1 MLQSGHSGTS
11 QLKRWYKWWP
21 CSWRTLAQP
30 FFEES
35 SNTCARPCL
44 GPLDVTTS
52 SGFCLRAAPL
62 GPHSSSSCSA
72 WAPWSTRPWRALWT
86 VNLWPGSWLAL
97 CGTGPSHCGT
107 TPLCWLCYRWCARG
121 IRALFSAGTWSTNSS
136 NGPITRL
143 WLAWWPQLLTSTWY
157 KLTPGQSP
165 RAQAR
170 DHFAF
175 QAVLWMGL
183 PPRPL
188 HHPGLRGEIFR
199 ADPAGPP
206 SGRPALSIGQG
217 CPGPKSRDIAP
228 YPAQQGL
235 IAVHQCSRITSKA
248 YQRSYVDARVA
259 GSKGHYPA
267 GAPTTFS
274 RLAPLR
280 AKSLGPPV
288 DRSAALAKVTPEDRF
303 APTPLVNY
311 SPTHFRHNCSSFSMY
326 CTLLVWFVLAC
337 LRLRKRVWCR
347 CTHRLLP
354 GLYRRR
360 RAVIGW
366 QQSRLACVASRLAAG
381 LTKAKSSESRPRP
394 ACKPSAPPLLWVFK
408 LLLFWFLIVSAHASR
423 DAANH
428 SHGPPATPNLLH
440 AYGCWAQRL
449 SATRK
454 RSFKRAQARVLR
466 TGTTTY
472 RGRLHNAASL
482 ALRPL
487 PSVERSPPPQ
497 SRPVVPPTCQFL
509 TWNVGGLNAARY
521 QEVLAWLGQ
530 QRSTLHVLCVQET
543 KWAQW
548 SEYATPDWY
557 VLNSGSG
564 TSSGGVA
571 FFVNRTFYTQ
581 ESIKHS
587 EVVPGRLFHLRL
599 LGPTPL
605 DMLGVYQYSWN
616 PQNKAYRSPVTG
628 GTSNPEAA
636 LLQQRAQIWLKI
648 RSWTAAVPAR
658 HKLLIAG
665 DLNACLQPQ
674 SPHVGTGT
682 AVHQSLQHPD

>member
-1 MLQSGHSGTS
+1 MRS
-11 QLKRWYKWWP
+11 
-21 CSWRTLAQP
+21 
-30 FFEES
+30 FELIQ
-35 SNTCARPCL
+35 R
-44 GPLDVTTS
+44 
-52 SGFCLRAAPL
+52 
-62 GPHSSSSCSA
+62 
-72 WAPWSTRPWRALWT
+72 
-86 VNLWPGSWLAL
+86 
-97 CGTGPSHCGT
+97 
-107 TPLCWLCYRWCARG
+107 
-121 IRALFSAGTWSTNSS
+121 
-136 NGPITRL
+136 
-143 WLAWWPQLLTSTWY
+143 
-157 KLTPGQSP
+157 
-165 RAQAR
+165 
-170 DHFAF
+170 
-175 QAVLWMGL
+175 
-183 PPRPL
+183 
-188 HHPGLRGEIFR
+188 
-199 ADPAGPP
+199 PP

-217 CPGPKSRDIAP
+217 CPGPKFRDIGP

-274 RLAPLR
+274 RLAPLG

-288 DRSAALAKVTPEDRF
+288 DRSAALAQVTPEDRF

-326 CTLLVWFVLAC
+326 CTLFVWFVLAC

-366 QQSRLACVASRLAAG
+366 QQSRLACAAGRLAAG

-428 SHGPPATPNLLH
+428 SHGPPAAPNLLH

-587 EVVPGRLFHLRL
+587 EVVPGRLFNLRL

-682 AVHQSLQHPD
+682 AVHQSLQHPDQDSFQQLVSSAGLVALNTWRKSGRTSGTYLMHQKGAVQIDFFLTRLPGSSIERQASALPDAPVVQPSGLRHIPVTCYLQLGQPAHRKPPHPTSSKHIADCLQRAPAMAEAFRAKLQFQLAVSPPAPGQLDDSIRQAWLRTTSASRQELAQSRKGGSACLCAAILPTLKSFWELRCTLEVVDGYWSPVVWHWG